1 MILTENRF
9 PLFEIML
16 QGGPEIAW
24 KGFLTRSKHN
34 AGAP

>member
-9 PLFEIML
+9 PLFGIML

-24 KGFLTRSKHN
+24 K
-34 AGAP
+34 